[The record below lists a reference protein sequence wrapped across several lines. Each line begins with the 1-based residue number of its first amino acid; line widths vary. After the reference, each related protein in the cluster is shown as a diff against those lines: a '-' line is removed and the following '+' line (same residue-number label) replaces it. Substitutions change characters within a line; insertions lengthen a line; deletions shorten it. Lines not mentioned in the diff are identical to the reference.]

1 MLIEKMIITHCS
13 PTLAFIKTG
22 NLFTLKFENK
32 IKFKNEIQSI
42 QEKVKNTGVK
52 LKLLNIKETTALV
65 YVYRKTLL
73 TKELQNQ
80 KVKDFLKT
88 YGYENCELEYV
99 LNKLDER
106 IQLNN
111 DFPHE
116 IGVFL
121 GYPLEDVKAF
131 IKNKGKNYNHCGYW
145 KVYVNTHES
154 LKKFELFDKCRN
166 VYQKMWKNGRS
177 ISQLTVVA

>member
-32 IKFKNEIQSI
+32 NELDNEINSI
-42 QEKVKNTGVK
+42 QEKVKNTGVQ
-52 LKLLNIKETTALV
+52 LKLLNIRETTALV

-73 TKELQNQ
+73 KKELQNPKVIEFLQ
-80 KVKDFLKT
+80 K
-88 YGYENCELEYV
+88 YGYENFELEYV
-99 LNKLDER
+99 LNKLDDR
-106 IQLNN
+106 IQINN

-121 GYPLEDVKAF
+121 GYPLDDVEAF
-131 IKNKGKNYNHCGYW
+131 IYNKGKNYNHCGYW
-145 KVYVNTHES
+145 KVYGNANES
-154 LKKFELFDKCRN
+154 LRKFELFDKCRN
-166 VYQKMWKNGRS
+166 IYQTLWKNGRS

>member
-1 MLIEKMIITHCS
+1 MLIEKMIINHCS

-22 NLFTLKFENK
+22 NLFALKFENK
-32 IKFKNEIQSI
+32 DELINEIISI

-52 LKLLNIKETTALV
+52 LKLLNIKETSALV
-65 YVYRKTLL
+65 YVYRNTLL
-73 TKELQNQ
+73 KKELQNK
-80 KVKDFLKT
+80 KVKDFLQNF
-88 YGYENCELEYV
+88 GYENFELEYV
-99 LNKLDER
+99 LNMLDKR
-106 IQLNN
+106 IQQNN

-131 IKNKGKNYNHCGYW
+131 IENKGKNYNHCGYW
-145 KVYVNTHES
+145 KVYVNPNES

-166 VYQKMWKNGRS
+166 IYQKMWKNGRS
-177 ISQLTVVA
+177 LNQLTVVA